1 MIMKNST
8 RYNGKLNILG
18 NIIKQ
23 YRESNDLTLMELSNK
38 LLLIGIDIP
47 KNSLQRLEQGKRIIK
62 DYELAGFSK
71 VFNVST
77 DTLLSNFAKELE

>member
-71 VFNVST
+71 VFNVSI
-77 DTLLSNFAKELE
+77 DTLLSNFVKELE